1 MFLSSARNSFNSLL
15 CHLSIIL
22 VRHQSNKKQYDG
34 ETPHVSCVYL
44 KANLPAVNKTDAYVM
59 LVYQSESCHIYW
71 PTPSTKV
78 EKLNLSSSQ
87 FSTMVCKEGWDVIGL
102 DWTTKLCWVS
112 LHFGGGYIS
121 TCVSSLKAK
130 VLVDILWLLAKDW
143 KKKTKTKTK
152 FQVLEGPF
160 NYTHKKLSISLTN
173 GKFS

>member
-1 MFLSSARNSFNSLL
+1 ML
-15 CHLSIIL
+15 CWFI
-22 VRHQSNKKQYDG
+22 K
-34 ETPHVSCVYL
+34 
-44 KANLPAVNKTDAYVM
+44 VNHATYIG
-59 LVYQSESCHIYW
+59 QHF
-71 PTPSTKV
+71 PSTKV

-87 FSTMVCKEGWDVIGL
+87 FSTMVSKEGWDGMGL

-121 TCVSSLKAK
+121 TCVSSLKTI

-143 KKKTKTKTK
+143 KKEKKTKQNKKPKKTK

-173 GKFS
+173 GKSS